1 MQCSNYSIY
10 LSNDFYYLA
19 KFFKFYLMVALVLLK
34 TAIAYYSALVYYQ
47 KVLPNLAAKFLIKFL
62 TLSTNP
68 ESASALLEANQ
79 AKAEITGA

>member
-1 MQCSNYSIY
+1 MQCSNSSIY

-34 TAIAYYSALVYYQ
+34 TLMDFYSALVYPA
-47 KVLPNLAAKFLIKFL
+47 KVLANLPAKFLIKFL

-68 ESASALLEANQ
+68 ESASALLEAN
-79 AKAEITGA
+79 